1 MLQFAA
7 ARSRLYVATAAA
19 MVAPAAVLLADALA
33 VQERLRADVEFLADD
48 RLEGRDVGTPG
59 SAEAASY
66 IRDRFR
72 ELGLASGTADGT
84 YFQVFP
90 VRIGTEVREASRL
103 EIAGPDGTVSPL
115 ERGKDFQPLVVGGD
129 GAFHGPIVFA
139 GYGITSDD
147 PKYDDFEGLDVEGKI
162 VVVLRREP
170 QQGDPKSPFNGTEIT
185 RHAELKTKLANAWTR
200 KAAAVLL
207 VNDEYSV
214 AKEGKD
220 QLVNPSYFPDTGA
233 VGVPVCHITREVA
246 DRLLAGSPAGS
257 LHDAEERIDATL
269 EPQSA
274 LLEGWSARGDVEFG
288 KVQVETPNVVGIL
301 EGEGPFA
308 QETIVVGAHYDH
320 IGLGGVNS
328 RRPGVVAVHNGAD
341 DNASGVATL
350 LELAKRFAQ
359 RPEKPSRRLVF
370 IAFSGEERGLL
381 GSKHYVRKDP
391 LVPLEDTVIMVNFDM
406 VGRLRDQR
414 LIVYGTKTA
423 DGVEEIVQELD
434 ELDDQLAV
442 RAVPLGVPASDHISF
457 YQAKIPALHFF
468 TGTHPDYHMPT
479 DVADKLNYEGIQQVS
494 DFAERLIDKFLDRPE
509 RLAYREVKESDP
521 HAGLQIPSG
530 ENTPYL
536 GTSPDYGDEVE
547 GVLLNGVRE
556 GSPADLGGL
565 KAGDVIV
572 EFAGQEIKNVR
583 QYTTILYSHKP
594 DDKVQVVVLRGE
606 GDAKERVELEVV
618 LGRRSPAAER

>member
-1 MLQFAA
+1 MLDFAA
-7 ARSRLYVATAAA
+7 ALTRRLLA
-19 MVAPAAVLLADALA
+19 AAVLASAPTVWADALA
-33 VQERLRADVEFLADD
+33 VQARLRADVEFLADD

-72 ELGLASGTADGT
+72 ELGLASGTPDGT
-84 YFQVFP
+84 YFQVFS

-103 EIAGPDGTVSPL
+103 ELTAPDGSVVSL

-139 GYGITSDD
+139 GYGITSDE

-162 VVVLRREP
+162 VVLLRREP

-185 RHAELKTKLANAWTR
+185 RHAELKTKIANAWTR

-214 AKEGKD
+214 VKEGKD
-220 QLVNPSYFPDTGA
+220 QLVSPSYFPDSGA
-233 VGVPVCHITREVA
+233 VGVPVCHVTRDVA
-246 DRLLAGSPAGS
+246 DRLLADSPAGS

-269 EPQSA
+269 EPQSTP
-274 LLEGWSARGDVEFG
+274 LEGWSARGVVEFG
-288 KVQVETPNVVGIL
+288 KIEVETPNVVGIL
-301 EGEGPFA
+301 EGQGPCA

-350 LELAKRFAQ
+350 LELAKRFSQ

-391 LVPLEDTVIMVNFDM
+391 LVPLEDTILMINFDM

-414 LIVYGTKTA
+414 LIVYGVRTA
-423 DGVEEIVQELD
+423 DGVEELVK
-434 ELDDQLAV
+434 ELDDLDEQLAV
-442 RAVPLGVPASDHISF
+442 RSVPLGVPASDHISF

-494 DFAERLIDKFLDRPE
+494 DFAERLLDKFLDRPE

-530 ENTPYL
+530 GDAPYL

-594 DDKVQVVVLRGE
+594 DDKVRVVVLRGE

-618 LGRRSPAAER
+618 LGRRSPASER